1 MMSTVIAEDPREYA
15 EQLAKQLRSRLDRAF
30 RPDTAA
36 QGLEGAVPSAGH
48 CAVVSVVVHNVLGG
62 ELVSATVGGISHWF
76 NRVRFDE
83 RVFDID
89 LTADQFGAPPII
101 IADANQLYPDT
112 RVRRYG
118 DLTVETLIRAAR
130 LARRA
135 GFEKTEAKLK
145 ATIQSKVGSSSHIP
159 THST

>member
-1 MMSTVIAEDPREYA
+1 MIAEDSRDYA
-15 EQLAKQLRSRLDRAF
+15 EQLAKQLRNRLDKAF
-30 RPDTAA
+30 RPDTTA
-36 QGLEGAVPSAGH
+36 QGLGGAVPSAGH
-48 CAVVSVVVHNVLGG
+48 CAVASVVVHNVLGG
-62 ELVSATVGGISHWF
+62 ELVSAIVGGISHWF
-76 NRVRFDE
+76 NRVRFGE

-89 LTADQFGAPPII
+89 LTADQFDAPPVI
-101 IADANQLYPDT
+101 IADADELYPGT
-112 RVRRYG
+112 RVRPYG

-130 LARRA
+130 LAHRA